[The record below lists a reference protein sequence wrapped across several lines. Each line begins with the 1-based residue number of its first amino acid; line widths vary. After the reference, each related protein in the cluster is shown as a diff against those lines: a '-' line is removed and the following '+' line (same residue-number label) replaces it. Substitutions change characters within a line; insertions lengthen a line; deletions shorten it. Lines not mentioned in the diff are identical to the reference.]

1 MTTLTSASTPPVGTF
16 HALQNANFRTYF
28 IGQLIS
34 ISGTWMQ
41 NLAQGYLVFQ
51 LTRSEAWLGIVACAA
66 GLPIVLMSPLT
77 GVLVERFPR
86 RQLLYSTQICQMLFA
101 LLLAFLTATGEVQ
114 VWHIVGLALLL
125 GATNAVDVP
134 ARWAIVSELVSKE
147 DLRSGIAL
155 NSMLNSGARVLGPVV
170 AGLVLVRFGPA
181 LCFFLNALSF
191 LAAMTSLTLIRIP
204 YEVPPARS
212 VDPLAQLRAGF
223 AFVRRDDVVRVLL
236 LLALIG
242 GAFVIPLLQLM
253 PAFADVVLNS
263 PEEGF
268 AALSAAQGVGSV
280 GAGALIGWLAGRL
293 GFHRIIPLATFWA
306 GAGMMLLAAQT
317 TVITAGLVSLFV
329 GFFMI
334 LQFIA
339 INTTLQLIVPS
350 EYRGRVLALY
360 TLSFTGIAPF
370 GALLL
375 GLIANVIGTPWAL
388 ALYGVLSAALG
399 LALWQRAHISG
410 RVRRRLAA

>member
-86 RQLLYSTQICQMLFA
+86 RRLLYLTQIFQMLFA
-101 LLLAFLTATGEVQ
+101 LLLAFLTATEQVQ

-212 VDPLAQLRAGF
+212 TDPLAQLRAGF
-223 AFVRRDDVVRVLL
+223 VFVRHDEVVRVLL
-236 LLALIG
+236 LLAIIG
-242 GAFVIPLLQLM
+242 GVFVIPLLQLM

-317 TVITAGLVSLFV
+317 SVITAGIVSLFV

>member
-1 MTTLTSASTPPVGTF
+1 MTTTTSATETIGTF
-16 HALQNANFRTYF
+16 HAFRNANFRTYF
-28 IGQLIS
+28 VGQLIS

-66 GLPIVLMSPLT
+66 GLPIILMSPLT

-86 RQLLYSTQICQMLFA
+86 RQLLYFTQFSQMIFA
-101 LLLAFLTATGEVQ
+101 LLLAYLTASEQVQ
-114 VWHIVGLALLL
+114 VWHIVTLALLL
-125 GATNAVDVP
+125 GATNAIDVP
-134 ARWAIVSELVSKE
+134 ARWTIVSELVSKE

-155 NSMLNSGARVLGPVV
+155 NSMLNSGSRVLGPVV

-204 YEVPPARS
+204 FAIPPTRGT
-212 VDPLAQLRAGF
+212 DPLAQLRAGF
-223 AFVRRDDVVRVLL
+223 TFVRQDAVVRVLL
-236 LLALIG
+236 LLAVVG
-242 GAFVIPLLQLM
+242 GVFVIPLLQLM

-263 PEEGF
+263 PEEGY

-280 GAGALIGWLAGRL
+280 AAGAAIGLLAGRW
-293 GFHRIIPLATFWA
+293 GFQRIIPVATVLA
-306 GAGMMLLAAQT
+306 GAFMVLLAAQQ
-317 TVITAGLVSLFV
+317 TVIAAGIVSLLV

-350 EYRGRVLALY
+350 DYRGRVLALY

-370 GALLL
+370 GALVL
-375 GLIANVIGTPWAL
+375 GFIAYVIGTPMAL
-388 ALYGVLSAALG
+388 ALYGTLSAAIG
-399 LALWQRAHISG
+399 VWLWQRAHISELV
-410 RVRRRLAA
+410 RVRLAA

>member
-1 MTTLTSASTPPVGTF
+1 MTTTTSAPETIGTF
-16 HALQNANFRTYF
+16 HAFRNANFRTYF
-28 IGQLIS
+28 VGQLIS

-66 GLPIVLMSPLT
+66 GLPIILMSPLT

-86 RQLLYSTQICQMLFA
+86 RQLLYFTQLCQMIFA
-101 LLLAFLTATGEVQ
+101 LLLAYLTASEQVQ
-114 VWHIVGLALLL
+114 VWHIVTLALLL
-125 GATNAVDVP
+125 GATNAIDVP
-134 ARWAIVSELVSKE
+134 ARWTIVSELVSKE

-204 YEVPPARS
+204 FAIPPTRGT
-212 VDPLAQLRAGF
+212 DPLAQLRAGF
-223 AFVRRDDVVRVLL
+223 AFVRQDAVVRVLL
-236 LLALIG
+236 LLAVIG
-242 GAFVIPLLQLM
+242 GVFVIPLLQLM

-263 PEEGF
+263 PEEGY

-280 GAGALIGWLAGRL
+280 AAGAAIGLLAGRW
-293 GFHRIIPLATFWA
+293 GFQRIIPVATVLAGGF
-306 GAGMMLLAAQT
+306 MVLLAAQQ
-317 TVITAGLVSLFV
+317 TVIAAGVISLLV

-350 EYRGRVLALY
+350 DYRGRVMALY

-370 GALLL
+370 GALAL
-375 GLIANVIGTPWAL
+375 GFIAHAIGTPAAL
-388 ALYGVLSAALG
+388 ALYGTLSAVVG
-399 LALWQRAHISG
+399 VWLWQRAHIG
-410 RVRRRLAA
+410 EMVRLRLAA

>member
-1 MTTLTSASTPPVGTF
+1 MTSTASPSQPVGTF
-16 HALQNANFRTYF
+16 HAFRNANFRTYF
-28 IGQLIS
+28 VGQLVS

-66 GLPIVLMSPLT
+66 GLPIILMSPLT

-86 RQLLYSTQICQMLFA
+86 RQLLYFTQVCQMMFA
-101 LLLAFLTATGEVQ
+101 LLLAYLTASAQVQ
-114 VWHIVGLALLL
+114 VWHIVTLALLL
-125 GATNAVDVP
+125 GATNAIDVP
-134 ARWAIVSELVSKE
+134 ARWTIVSELVSKE

-181 LCFFLNALSF
+181 LCFFLNALSY

-204 YEVPPARS
+204 YALPPTRGA
-212 VDPLAQLRAGF
+212 DPMAQLRAGF
-223 AFVRRDDVVRVLL
+223 VFVRQDAVVRVLL

-242 GAFVIPLLQLM
+242 GLFVIPLLQLM

-263 PEEGF
+263 PEEGY
-268 AALSAAQGVGSV
+268 AALSATQGIGSV
-280 GAGALIGWLAGRL
+280 AAGAAIGLLAARW
-293 GFHRIIPLATFWA
+293 GFQRIIPAATVLA
-306 GAGMMLLAAQT
+306 GAFMVLLAAQQ
-317 TVITAGLVSLFV
+317 TVTTAGIVSLVV

-350 EYRGRVLALY
+350 DYRGRVMALY

-370 GALLL
+370 GALIL
-375 GLIANVIGTPWAL
+375 GFIAHAIGTPAAL
-388 ALYGVLSAALG
+388 ALYGTLSASVG
-399 LALWQRAHISG
+399 LWLWQRAHISEM
-410 RVRRRLAA
+410 VRLRLAA